1 MKLIK
6 LYKESCDP
14 CAQMTNFLN
23 EQGIKV
29 TESINI
35 IENVNVAVKYGVMSV
50 PVLLLLDNEEN
61 EIERT
66 IGYKPHEI
74 MKLASKL

>member
-6 LYKESCDP
+6 LFKDGCDP
-14 CAQMTNFLN
+14 CTQMTNFLN
-23 EQGIKV
+23 EQNIDV
-29 TESINI
+29 SESINI
-35 IENVNVAVKYGVMSV
+35 LENLDVAAKYGVMSV

-74 MKLASKL
+74 MKLASHL